1 MPRDYSRVQVLARR
15 VGWLD
20 RNRRMFAIA
29 ITLVL
34 CPLMLLRVTNLLGSD
49 WPQFHALLIAGTVG
63 VVMWMITETILAWL
77 TAVWETECAHLI
89 REHRV
94 PPARLR
100 RRRRLSPALL
110 LLLFR
115 K

>member
-1 MPRDYSRVQVLARR
+1 MARDYSRVLVLARR

-20 RNRRMFAIA
+20 RNRRTFAIA
-29 ITLVL
+29 LTIVM
-34 CPLMLLRVTNLLGSD
+34 CPLMVLRVTDLLGSD
-49 WPQFHALLIAGTVG
+49 WPRFHTLLITLTLGVG
-63 VVMWMITETILAWL
+63 MWMITETILAWM

-100 RRRRLSPALL
+100 RRRRLSLA
-110 LLLFR
+110 LFR